1 METPNFYAI
10 ISADVRY
17 SKNINANEKLLY
29 AEITALTQS
38 TGICWASNIYFAG
51 LFNCT
56 PQAISKWVKNLEKNG
71 FLVCEYEYEK
81 GSKEVK
87 KRLIKVSTT
96 VEGGINNGIKGIN
109 HSLGGY
115 QHTIKENN
123 TRDNNKKI
131 NKKEILLEEYKNKYP
146 EATEKVISILEDFI
160 SYRKQIGKPI
170 KTIHGLIG
178 YGKKLRELAEDGKDI
193 YEAIKKM
200 KDNEWQ
206 TVY

>member
-1 METPNFYAI
+1 M
-10 ISADVRY
+10 DRV
-17 SKNINANEKLLY
+17 
-29 AEITALTQS
+29 S
-38 TGICWASNIYFAG
+38 T
-51 LFNCT
+51 
-56 PQAISKWVKNLEKNG
+56 KNG
-71 FLVCEYEYEK
+71 ETKEK
-81 GSKEVK
+81 K
-87 KRLIKVSTT
+87 
-96 VEGGINNGIKGIN
+96 
-109 HSLGGY
+109 
-115 QHTIKENN
+115 TIE
-123 TRDNNKKI
+123 NKKI
-131 NKKEILLEEYKNKYP
+131 IEEYKNKYP

>member
-10 ISADVRY
+10 IPADVRY
-17 SKNINANEKLLY
+17 DKTIPANAKLLY
-29 AEITALTQS
+29 GEITALCNQE
-38 TGICWASNIYFAG
+38 GYCWASNGYFAELYG
-51 LFNCT
+51 VSET
-56 PQAISKWVKNLEKNG
+56 SISKWISALAKAGYIRIESNK
-71 FLVCEYEYEK
+71 EK
-81 GSKEVK
+81 GNARLIYLKEVFNK
-87 KRLIKVSTT
+87 SSR
-96 VEGGINNGIKGIN
+96 GIEEKLKTPIEEKLK
-109 HSLGGY
+109 H
-115 QHTIKENN
+115 NN

-170 KTIHGLIG
+170 KTLHGLIG